1 MGNKE
6 CICILIDNKVVFMFS
21 KEGIILKL
29 IKI

>member
-6 CICILIDNKVVFMFS
+6 CICIPIDNKVVSMFS
-21 KEGIILKL
+21 KEGIILKS